1 MQCAQQT
8 VLTAVVMSK
17 DTNRKDSEMKPDKK
31 FIVTTQNGAAIVV
44 KAPDGDVA
52 QFRAKRAGF
61 RVASVRAA

>member
-1 MQCAQQT
+1 
-8 VLTAVVMSK
+8 MSK